1 MSESIK
7 EKREFLRQ
15 VFLKE
20 AHVLDIR
27 RGYISV
33 SPFNLRMRPD
43 VLKTAASLIAHH
55 YRQSRINVVHGI
67 PHGGN
72 YLATAVALE
81 MGNSVRLHAS
91 RKDQNIPVSWK
102 EVYRQEVRSFTTS
115 GEGATVFSGI
125 NLSFVRPGERVLL
138 VDDVCATGETG
149 ERIISGLLGRG
160 VTVVGFTVLF
170 DKAFQKGLERV
181 TQLDIDVY
189 SCVSIK
195 EITSDGEIRLL

>member
-1 MSESIK
+1 MDVGIG

-15 VFLKE
+15 VFRKE
-20 AHVLDIR
+20 AHVLDVR

-43 VLKTAASLIAHH
+43 VLKAAAYLIACH
-55 YRQSRINVVHGI
+55 YRQSHIDVVHGI

-81 MGNSVRLHAS
+81 IGNSVRLHAS

-138 VDDVCATGETG
+138 IDDVCATGETG

-160 VTVVGFTVLF
+160 VTVVGFAVLF
-170 DKAFQKGLERV
+170 DKTFQQGLDRI
-181 TQLDIDVY
+181 TQLGIDVY

-195 EITSDGEIRLL
+195 EITSDGEIRVA